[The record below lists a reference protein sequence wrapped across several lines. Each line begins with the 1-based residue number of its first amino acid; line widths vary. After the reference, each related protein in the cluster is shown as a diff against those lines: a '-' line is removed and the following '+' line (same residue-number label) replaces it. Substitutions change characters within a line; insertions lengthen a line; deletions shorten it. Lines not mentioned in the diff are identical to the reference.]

1 MSKGGGG
8 SGGAQPTETQST
20 VNQSSLPEYAEPYF
34 KRLMDRTEAVSNEAY
49 IPYEGERVA
58 GIGTDAEAGLSALRT
73 LGGSEAPEG
82 FATAQNALS
91 GVAGGDPLAQQAQ
104 YDNLGSFTDEG
115 VAQQYM
121 NPYISNVL
129 NTQQDRLNQRF
140 GEQQLGRNDA
150 ARAAGAFGG
159 DRRFV
164 QDEIANR
171 ERNMQSNE
179 MDAQGLAAAYESGA
193 NVYAGEQ
200 GRELQNRGLNT
211 DIFSGNRQ
219 GTLDQQRNQMAAA
232 EQLRQQ
238 GLTDVQMQ
246 TDKANLLTG
255 IGGVYDDQRQQGLDV
270 AYSDF
275 LNQRDAPRQQL
286 NFYSGIMRGVPVSPQ
301 TESTQYNAPPSQL
314 SQLLGLGVGGLG
326 LAKALG

>member
-8 SGGAQPTETQST
+8 GTQPTETKST
-20 VNQSSLPEYAEPYF
+20 VNQSSLPAYAEPYF

-58 GIGTDAEAGLSALRT
+58 GIGEDTEAGLSALRE
-73 LGGSEAPEG
+73 LGNSAAPEG
-82 FATAQNALS
+82 FAEATTALS

-104 YDNLGSFTDEG
+104 YDSLGSFTDEG

-164 QDEIANR
+164 QDQIANR
-171 ERNMQSNE
+171 ELNMQSNE
-179 MDAQGLAAAYESGA
+179 MDANALAAAYESGA
-193 NVYAGEQ
+193 NIFAGEQ

-326 LAKALG
+326 LAKALGS

>member
-8 SGGAQPTETQST
+8 GTQPTETQST
-20 VNQSSLPEYAEPYF
+20 VNQSSLPAYAEPYF

-58 GIGTDAEAGLSALRT
+58 GIGTDTEAGLSALRR
-73 LGGSEAPEG
+73 LGESTAPEG
-82 FATAQNALS
+82 FAEATTALS
-91 GVAGGDPLAQQAQ
+91 GVAGGDALAQQAQ
-104 YDNLGSFTDEG
+104 YDSLGSFTDEG

>member
-8 SGGAQPTETQST
+8 GSTQPTATQST

-34 KRLMDRTEAVSNEAY
+34 QRLMDRTEAVSNEEF
-49 IPYEGERVA
+49 IPYEGQRIA
-58 GIGTDAEAGLSALRT
+58 GQGADTTAGLDALRT
-73 LGGSEAPEG
+73 QANAAAPAAFG
-82 FATAQNALS
+82 TAENALTS
-91 GVAGGDPLAQQAQ
+91 IAQGAPTGPQAQ
-104 YDNLGSFTDEG
+104 YDSLGSFADTG

-129 NTQQDRLNQRF
+129 DTQQQRLDQRF
-140 GEQQLGRNDA
+140 NEQQLGRDDA

-164 QDEIANR
+164 QDQIANR
-171 ERNMQSNE
+171 ERNLQSNE

-193 NVYAGEQ
+193 NVFAGEQ

-211 DIFSGNRQ
+211 EIFAGNRQ
-219 GTLDQQRNQMAAA
+219 GALTAS

-238 GLTDVQMQ
+238 GLTNEAMQ
-246 TDKANLLTG
+246 TDRAKLLTG
-255 IGGVYDDQRQQGLDV
+255 IGGTQDDRTQQGLDI

-301 TESTQYNAPPSQL
+301 TESTQYNAPPSPL

-326 LAKALG
+326 LAKAFGK